1 MSAISIVII
10 FFIATLLLM
19 LTAYMWYV
27 TVKSSPKYHLKRR
40 LRNLAMDATDRRFP
54 KELRVEIFK
63 EMTPLDRFI
72 YSFKTAR
79 RLDRLIDR
87 AGLKLDT
94 KFALLIMAIL
104 SFVLYVFAVAVN
116 IGLVVSLI
124 FIPVGVGIPLFYFKL
139 AKKKQLVKFQDQFPD
154 ALDMIAR
161 SLQAG
166 HSLVAAF
173 HLVGTELPEP
183 VSGFFRNAHEEQALG
198 LSMREALEHM
208 SNRIDSTDLRFFVM
222 ATNIHRDVGGNLGEI
237 LMRLAHTIRE
247 RIRIRRQ
254 VRVYTAQAKMTG
266 TVLAVTP
273 IFMALFLYLAMPGY
287 IDELFT
293 VEWGIYAIYFAVTAQ
308 ILGFIAIRKIINIR
322 I

>member
-1 MSAISIVII
+1 MSVISIVII

-19 LTAYMWYV
+19 LTAYMWFV
-27 TVKSSPKYHLKRR
+27 TVRSSPRYHLKRR
-40 LRNLAMDATDRRFP
+40 LRNLAMDTTDRRFP
-54 KELRVEIFK
+54 KELRAEIFK
-63 EMTPLDRFI
+63 EMTPLDRFL
-72 YSFKTAR
+72 YSFKTTR
-79 RLDRLIDR
+79 KLDRLIDK

-94 KFALLIMAIL
+94 KFALLIMVVL
-104 SFVLYVFAVAVN
+104 SFILYVFAVALNVGPL
-116 IGLVVSLI
+116 IALI
-124 FIPVGVGIPLFYFKL
+124 FVPLGAAIPIIYFDF
-139 AKKKQLVKFQDQFPD
+139 AKKKQTTLFQEQFPD

-183 VSGFFRNAHEEQALG
+183 VSGFFRSAHEEQALG

-208 SNRIDSTDLRFFVM
+208 SNRVDSTDLRFFVM
-222 ATNIHRDVGGNLGEI
+222 ATNIHRDIGGNLGEI

-266 TVLAVTP
+266 TVLAITP
-273 IFMALFLYLAMPGY
+273 ICMAFFLYVAMPGY
-287 IDELFT
+287 MEELLT
-293 VEWGIYAIYFAVTAQ
+293 VQWGIYAIYTAVIAQ
-308 ILGFIAIRKIINIR
+308 IVGFIAIRKIINIR

>member
-116 IGLVVSLI
+116 IGPVVSLI